1 MASSPALPARFVAL
15 DIRSDAAMIGAVDAR
30 QRVALTPRQV
40 ALGALESWYRLHLR
54 PSDAVVIAAPANIWA
69 LHDQL
74 APLVASVTIAHPQLD
89 SLLPALGRPAGP
101 GDTLA
106 LARLHAAGL
115 VPALWAPPP
124 EVRELR
130 ALVAQRRQL
139 LDQRSAARNLLHEL
153 LRRYRLT
160 PPGADRLAADQPDWW
175 ETRDLAPADRARAR
189 AGLCDLSRAT
199 KLLAEA
205 EANIERHASRQPWQQ
220 PAAALLGALPGMRQL
235 EAIILLAEIG
245 EVARFPS
252 ADHLSAYAGLA
263 GNAARPARDGRREIR
278 SIMLEAARGAT
289 RDDAGWRAKFEAL
302 EQRIGRDRAM
312 VAVARKLLR
321 RVWKI
326 LAALIVVEQ
335 GWARQAA

>member
-15 DIRSDAAMIGAVDAR
+15 DIRSNTALVGAVDAR

-40 ALGALESWYRLHLR
+40 ALGALESWNSLHLR
-54 PSDAVVIAAPANIWA
+54 PADAVVIAAPGNIWA

-74 APLVASVTIAHPQLD
+74 APLVMSVTIAHRQLA
-89 SLLPALGRPAGP
+89 SLLPALRGPAGP
-101 GDTLA
+101 GDTIA

-124 EVRELR
+124 ELR
-130 ALVAQRRQL
+130 ALVARRRQL
-139 LDQRSAARNLLHEL
+139 LEQRSAARHLLHEL

-160 PPGADRLAADQPDWW
+160 PPGADRLAADRPDWW
-175 ETRDLAPADRARAR
+175 ETRNFAPDDRARAR
-189 AGLCDLSRAT
+189 AGLCDLGRAT
-199 KLLAEA
+199 ALLAEA
-205 EANIERHASRQPWQQ
+205 EAEIERRASEPPWQQ
-220 PAAALLGALPGMRQL
+220 PTAALLGAVPGVRRL

-263 GNAARPARDGRREIR
+263 GNAARPDRDGRREIR
-278 SIMLEAARGAT
+278 SIMLEAARGAV
-289 RDDAGWRAKFEAL
+289 RDDVGWQAKFAAL

-312 VAVARKLLR
+312 VAIARKLLR
-321 RVWKI
+321 RVWGT
-326 LAALIVVEQ
+326 LAAPIVVEQ